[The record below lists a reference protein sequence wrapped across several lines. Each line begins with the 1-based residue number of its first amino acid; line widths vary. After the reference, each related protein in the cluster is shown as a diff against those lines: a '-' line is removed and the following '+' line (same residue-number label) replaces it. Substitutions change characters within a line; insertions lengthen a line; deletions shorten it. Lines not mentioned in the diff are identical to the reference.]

1 MNVLLKA
8 LAVVA
13 LMFVGLVGLGM
24 SLCGGVVTVTGLIPS
39 WNDGPGFNASGL
51 LLISIPSLIGGL
63 GITSAAFMGLR
74 RLARGRKAR
83 EARAQ
88 GDDAR

>member
-13 LMFVGLVGLGM
+13 LMVVGLVGLGM
-24 SLCGGVVTVTGLIPS
+24 SLCGGVATVTGLIPS
-39 WNDGPGFNASGL
+39 GNTGGEFNASSL
-51 LLISIPSLIGGL
+51 LFISIPSLIGGL

-83 EARAQ
+83 
-88 GDDAR
+88 DARRAGDGPR